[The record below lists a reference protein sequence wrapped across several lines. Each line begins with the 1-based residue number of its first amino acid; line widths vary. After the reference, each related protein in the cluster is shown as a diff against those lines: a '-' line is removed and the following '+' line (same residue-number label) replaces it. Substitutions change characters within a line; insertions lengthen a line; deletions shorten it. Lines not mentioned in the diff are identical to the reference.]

1 MAQAFSIKNYFKKIY
16 SPDVLV
22 EFYKQHDIVA
32 LFEITDSTPR
42 KNAVSAFVEFYNAL
56 PPEHKIDIEKEFALI
71 ASISTKYS
79 APIFSS
85 ILKEKK
91 LPEITQIECESD
103 HDKVLYHYMFNR
115 EVFDDALFFHDF
127 YSSRGYM
134 LYEAGE
140 VTLTETDLALT
151 ELKREF
157 TRIANKDDNATE
169 CDFEHKT
176 LDKMVY
182 FAMTYDGKPIISAKK
197 SVPDDG
203 EVTTKTTRK
212 QETVKIVYLPT
223 DKEILISFTGGKYEK
238 LIFLDTFLRIVCKSG
253 YEGKVEL
260 FDLSSFSQHDFDFTK
275 TNKGLPLLTWKLKAT
290 TLSFGGTEKSKK
302 KMKLMIP
309 STPQEH
315 GLAPLFST
323 LEEIGIVSDI
333 KSYGV
338 ENVSLTF
345 SFINSQ
351 KPDKS
356 IPVACSLSKGK
367 SSLCPLFPYDR
378 IARTLLKQAGIE
390 QGFVEPE
397 KKAVEDVSEKWEV

>member
-1 MAQAFSIKNYFKKIY
+1 MAQAFSVKKYFKKIY

-22 EFYKQHDIVA
+22 EFYKQHDIIA
-32 LFEITDSTPR
+32 LFEITESTPR
-42 KNAVSAFVEFYNAL
+42 KNAVNAFIEFYNSL
-56 PPEHKIDIEKEFALI
+56 PPENKIDIEKEFALI
-71 ASISTKYS
+71 ASISTKYV
-79 APIFSS
+79 AQLLSS

-91 LPEITQIECESD
+91 LPEVTQLECESD

-140 VTLTETDLALT
+140 VTLTEADLALT

-169 CDFEHKT
+169 CSFEHKT
-176 LDKMVY
+176 LDGMVY
-182 FAMTYDGKPIISAKK
+182 FTMTFDGKPVLSTKK
-197 SVPDDG
+197 TVADDG
-203 EVTTKTTRK
+203 EITTKTTRK
-212 QETVKIVYLPT
+212 QELVKIVYLPT

-253 YEGKVEL
+253 YEGKVES
-260 FDLSSFSQHDFDFTK
+260 FNLSSFSQLDFDFTK
-275 TNKGLPLLTWKLKAT
+275 TNKGVPLLTWKLKAV

-302 KMKLMIP
+302 KMKLIIP

-323 LEEIGIVSDI
+323 LEEIGIASDI

-356 IPVACSLSKGK
+356 ILVTCSLSKSK
-367 SSLCPLFPYDR
+367 SSLCPLFPHDR
-378 IARTLLKQAGIE
+378 LARTLLKQASIE
-390 QGFVEPE
+390 QGFVEPV
-397 KKAVEDVSEKWEV
+397 KKDKEDVSKKWEV